1 MNHPNIVANKSNQ
14 LVLTHVPA
22 AERNPFDLAVVAATR
37 VSVAVVSREKSGGA
51 PCGHGK
57 AANKNLRKKQI
68 ERKHT
73 SSFFFLFKCGSKEK
87 DDEYAVKSFSGD
99 SLLTYAHWALN
110 IFSPTF

>member
-68 ERKHT
+68 ERKHA
-73 SSFFFLFKCGSKEK
+73 SSFFFFYLNV
-87 DDEYAVKSFSGD
+87 AVKKKTMNTQSKASQETPF
-99 SLLTYAHWALN
+99 LLMHTEL
-110 IFSPTF
+110 